1 MWYFYL
7 LRPLVREFIRAYHR
21 VRIVGRERFDPLGT
35 YVVVGNHESAL
46 DPVYL
51 DAFFPR
57 PIYFMAKKELFA
69 SPVLGPLV
77 RAFGAFP
84 VNREAYDIG
93 AVRRALR
100 LLQEGKNVGIFP
112 EGTRNPR
119 LAEAALK
126 HGAAFVSLKT
136 GIPVLPVALV
146 GTGRAFPKG
155 ARFIRPARVVL
166 VYGRPLFPRSG
177 EDAEGFA
184 ARIKEALTELYRE
197 GEGRTEAGE
206 DEARPNHGG
215 AKT

>member
-7 LRPLVREFIRAYHR
+7 LRPLVRELVRAYHR
-21 VRIVGRERFDPLGT
+21 VRVIGRERFDPLGT

-46 DPVYL
+46 DPIYL

-69 SPVLGPLV
+69 SPVLAPLI

-119 LAEAALK
+119 LAEAAIK

-136 GIPVLPVALV
+136 GVPVLPVVLV

-155 ARFIRPARVVL
+155 ARVIRPARVVL

-177 EDAEGFA
+177 KDTEEFA
-184 ARIKEALTELYRE
+184 ARIKEALAELYRE
-197 GEGRTEAGE
+197 GEGRTEASGGGS
-206 DEARPNHGG
+206 EANHGG
-215 AKT
+215 A